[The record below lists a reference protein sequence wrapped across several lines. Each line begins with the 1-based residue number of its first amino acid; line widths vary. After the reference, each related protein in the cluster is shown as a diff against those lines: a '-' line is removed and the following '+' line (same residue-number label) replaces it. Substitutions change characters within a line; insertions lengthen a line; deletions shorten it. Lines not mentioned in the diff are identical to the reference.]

1 MSSDYLNDK
10 SLTPDKPEFSVQS
23 SKFKVDN
30 LVKSRKSLENVIPAP
45 HQVRDKL
52 QPVEDSD
59 LSENPVN
66 SITSGCPRIVVRDR
80 LLKSGMTVLGLF
92 TRLSTLIEWIFFL
105 DVSILLPFITIVP

>member
-1 MSSDYLNDK
+1 LFDEIIKD
-10 SLTPDKPEFSVQS
+10 
-23 SKFKVDN
+23 DN
-30 LVKSRKSLENVIPAP
+30 LVKSQEFAFSVIPAP

-80 LLKSGMTVLGLF
+80 LLKSGMTVL
-92 TRLSTLIEWIFFL
+92 
-105 DVSILLPFITIVP
+105 